1 MSKLRFHPLET
12 LRFPLINRFYKSYY
26 PAGKAKKDEV
36 IWIGENNKGIQACVR
51 FKQFD
56 QYQLLTGMLVHPA
69 LRSQGLGLALL
80 DACHGQLTASPS
92 YCFAFGYLEA
102 FYQDS
107 GFIIITDNELPE
119 PLQSRINRYRQSGK
133 TLTPM
138 IYDQKSKLELS
149 QA

>member
-1 MSKLRFHPLET
+1 MIKLRFHLLEP

-36 IWIGENNKGIQACVR
+36 IWIGEDSKGIQACVR

-56 QYQLLTGMLVHPA
+56 EYQLLTGMLVHPDH
-69 LRSQGLGLALL
+69 RSQGHGIALL
-80 DACHGQLTASPS
+80 EACNDQLTTTQC
-92 YCFAFGYLEA
+92 YCFAFSHLET
-102 FYQDS
+102 FYQGS
-107 GFIIITDNELPE
+107 GFVIIKDNELPE

-138 IYDQKSKLELS
+138 IYAQRSKLELS
-149 QA
+149 